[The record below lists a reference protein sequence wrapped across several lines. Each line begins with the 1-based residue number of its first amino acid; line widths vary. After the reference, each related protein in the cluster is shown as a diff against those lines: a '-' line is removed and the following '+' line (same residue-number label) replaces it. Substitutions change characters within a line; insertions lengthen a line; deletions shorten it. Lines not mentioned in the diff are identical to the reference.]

1 MGDPTHAIFR
11 WLLRAQSTMGMYAA
25 KSVYDNVISEG
36 YTSIAD
42 LIMAPPARSDWAELG
57 VPAQHLDYI
66 VAAFERLEHAS
77 DAELVDPEDSDD
89 DSSVFTMT
97 DDSDEYD
104 PDDVD

>member
-1 MGDPTHAIFR
+1 
-11 WLLRAQSTMGMYAA
+11 MGMYAA

-57 VPAQHLDYI
+57 VPAQHLDNI